1 MHFLSP
7 ALETYIADL
16 AEAEPSLLQE
26 LRRETHLKVVQ
37 PRMLTGHYQGRLLR
51 LLVGLFQPKR
61 ILEIGTYTGYSAL
74 CMAEGMPEDGELHTI
89 EINEEL
95 QEMQNRYFER
105 SGHRDRII
113 QHVGPALEVLPVM
126 EPVFDLVFIDAKKAE
141 YPAYYKAVMP
151 LLRQGSIILAD
162 NILWSGKVVEDVPET
177 DKATK
182 AVQEFNQ
189 LLKDDPRI
197 ENIILPVRDG
207 LSIGRVVAND

>member
-7 ALETYIADL
+7 ALEAYITDL
-16 AEAEPSLLQE
+16 AESEPPLLQE

-74 CMAEGMPEDGELHTI
+74 CMAEGMPKEGKLHTI

-105 SGHRDRII
+105 SGFRDRII
-113 QHVGPALEVLPVM
+113 QHVGPALDILPTL
-126 EPVFDLVFIDAKKAE
+126 EPFFDLVFIDAKKAE
-141 YPAYYKAVMP
+141 YPQYFQAVMP
-151 LLRQGSIILAD
+151 LLRQGSIVLAD

>member
-7 ALETYIADL
+7 ALEAYITEL
-16 AEAEPSLLQE
+16 AEPEPSLLEE

-37 PRMLTGHYQGRLLR
+37 PRMLTGHYQGRLLC
-51 LLVGLFQPKR
+51 LFAQLFRPKKV
-61 ILEIGTYTGYSAL
+61 LEIGTYTGYSAL
-74 CMAEGMPEDGELHTI
+74 CLAEGMPKNGELHTI

-95 QEMQNRYFER
+95 QEIQNRYFER
-105 SGHRDRII
+105 SGFRDRII
-113 QHVGPALEVLPVM
+113 QHVGPALEILPQM
-126 EPVFDLVFIDAKKAE
+126 ETVFDLVFIDAKKAE
-141 YPAYYKAVMP
+141 YPQYYKAVLP
-151 LLRQGSIILAD
+151 LLREGSIILAD
-162 NILWSGKVVEDVPET
+162 NILWSGKVVEDVPDT

-207 LSIGRVVAND
+207 LSIGRVVASD